1 MVASIL
7 DIVEV
12 LGMECNCLNCAY
24 KRYLTDDGSE
34 TGETVIWCGLNNAY
48 IGYLDEA
55 SCECCNDYEPD
66 FKDW

>member
-1 MVASIL
+1 
-7 DIVEV
+7 
-12 LGMECNCLNCAY
+12 MEYNCLNCAY

-34 TGETVIWCGLNNAY
+34 TGETVIWCGLNNIY

-55 SCECCNDYEPD
+55 SCECCNDYEPE